1 VDEIIDFHYK
11 SAKLHLFHVEHS
23 EYFVD
28 YDVLVIGGGHAG
40 IEAANGA
47 AQFNLNIGLLS
58 MPGVALASTP
68 CNPSIGG
75 VGKGQVV
82 REIDVLGGLMPVIAD
97 RAAIQV
103 RILNESKGA
112 AVQSTRFQVDK
123 DIYAQVAAQLIDSIA
138 NISVIR
144 DRAVSISKADE
155 NFKVQLASGETLVA
169 KRLVVTTGTFLAGKL
184 HVGDETTTGGRHG
197 CQSSVGLSDLF
208 ASVKTL
214 PLRFKT
220 GTPPRVK
227 KSSLD
232 FSKMV
237 IQESD
242 PRTEN
247 FSSLHSLRERFLV
260 QVPCHITH
268 TNLDTMTTVR
278 QNKHRSP
285 MYNGKIKA
293 VGARYCP
300 SLEDK
305 AFRYPDRHSHH
316 VFVEPETLDGE
327 SIYPNGISSSLP
339 VEVQQQFL
347 RTIAGFES
355 AEILVH
361 GYAVE
366 YDVVDTLELDQTLQY
381 RDIPG
386 LYFAGQVNGTSGYEE
401 AAGQGL
407 IAGINAALAH
417 LSRGPLIISRADSY
431 IGVMIDDLVTLKR
444 DEPYRLFTARAENR
458 LYIREDNSIVRM
470 GPYRRSLELACK
482 IDRHIDLF
490 LQEFALLSSLVATY
504 VVRERNNS
512 KLSEIICSHPEGAQ
526 MALENFVDS
535 IGAKFSARVVAAV
548 AISTKYSGYIN
559 RAEQESSRMLNLGEK
574 RIVWD
579 KVLKSPNIST
589 ECKQR
594 INEHRPATFGQLKRI
609 EGIRPATLVTVAS
622 EFL

>member
-1 VDEIIDFHYK
+1 M
-11 SAKLHLFHVEHS
+11 
-23 EYFVD
+23 D

>member
-1 VDEIIDFHYK
+1 MN
-11 SAKLHLFHVEHS
+11 
-23 EYFVD
+23 

-40 IEAANGA
+40 IEAAHSA
-47 AQFNLNIGLLS
+47 AQFDLSIGLLS
-58 MPGVALASTP
+58 MPGVELASTP

-82 REIDVLGGLMPVIAD
+82 RELDALGGIMPIIAD

-123 DIYAQVAAQLIDSIA
+123 DIYARVAKELIEQVPNIDI
-138 NISVIR
+138 IR
-144 DRAVSISKADE
+144 DQAVSIAKTEDL
-155 NFKVQLASGETLVA
+155 FTVTLASGSSLQS
-169 KRLVVTTGTFLAGKL
+169 KKLIVTTGTFLAGKL
-184 HVGDETTTGGRHG
+184 HVGDETNIGGRHA
-197 CQSSVGLSDLF
+197 CNSSVGLGDLF
-208 ASVKTL
+208 SKVKTL

-220 GTPPRVK
+220 GTPPRIK
-227 KSSLD
+227 KSTID
-232 FSKMV
+232 FSQMTP
-237 IQESD
+237 QESD
-242 PRTEN
+242 VRAEN
-247 FSSLHSLRERFLV
+247 FSSLHPLRSRFLT

-268 TNLDTMTTVR
+268 TNIDTMETVR
-278 QNKHRSP
+278 ANKHRSP
-285 MYNGKIKA
+285 MYNGKITA

-305 AFRYPDRHSHH
+305 AFRYPDRHTHH
-316 VFVEPETLDGE
+316 VFVEPETLEGE

-339 VEVQQQFL
+339 KEIQQEFL
-347 RTIAGFES
+347 RTIPGFEK

-381 RDIPG
+381 RSIPG

-407 IAGINAALAH
+407 IAGTNAALAS
-417 LSRGPLIISRADSY
+417 LQKAPLIINRMDSY

-458 LYIREDNSIVRM
+458 LYIREDNSIIRM
-470 GPYRRSLELACK
+470 APYR
-482 IDRHIDLF
+482 
-490 LQEFALLSSLVATY
+490 SSLGLNSQIDAYIARFLEDYRLLNAMVSSYT
-504 VVRERNNS
+504 VREQGNS
-512 KLSEIICSHPEGAQ
+512 RLSEIICSDKDGATN
-526 MALENFVDS
+526 ALAAFLDK
-535 IGAKFSARVVAAV
+535 IGAKFQPRVIAAV
-548 AISTKYSGYIN
+548 AISTKYGGYIN
-559 RAEQESSRMLNLGEK
+559 RAEQESARMLNLGEK
-574 RIVWD
+574 KIYWD
-579 KVLKSPNIST
+579 KVLISPNIST

-594 INEHRPATFGQLKRI
+594 IKEHKPATFGQLKRI

>member
-1 VDEIIDFHYK
+1 M
-11 SAKLHLFHVEHS
+11 
-23 EYFVD
+23 D

-47 AQFNLNIGLLS
+47 AQFNLKVGLLS

-123 DIYAQVAAQLIDSIA
+123 DVYAQVAAQIVGSIS
-138 NISVIR
+138 NISIIWE
-144 DRAVSISKADE
+144 RATSISKAD
-155 NFKVQLASGETLVA
+155 NVFKVILSSGQSVSS
-169 KRLVVTTGTFLAGKL
+169 KRLIITTGTFLAGKL
-184 HVGDETTTGGRHG
+184 HVGDNTTSGGRHG
-197 CQSSVGLSDLF
+197 CDSSDGLSDLF
-208 ASVKTL
+208 SSVKTL

-247 FSSLHSLRERFLV
+247 FSSLHPLRDRFLQ

-278 QNKHRSP
+278 ANKHRSP

-339 VEVQQQFL
+339 VEVQEQFL
-347 RTIAGFES
+347 RTIPGFEQ

-381 RDIPG
+381 RAIPG

-407 IAGINAALAH
+407 IAGINSALAH
-417 LSRGPLIISRADSY
+417 LNREPLIINRADSY

-458 LYIREDNSIVRM
+458 LFIREDNSIVRM
-470 GPYRRSLELACK
+470 GPYRRSLSLNEH
-482 IDRHIDLF
+482 IDRHIDVY
-490 LQEFALLSSLVATY
+490 LQEYDLLSSLVGTY

-512 KLSEIICSHPEGAQ
+512 RLSEIICSHPDGALT
-526 MALENFVDS
+526 ALENFLNS
-535 IGAKFSARVVAAV
+535 IGAKFSPRVVAAV
-548 AISTKYSGYIN
+548 AISTKYSGYIT

-594 INEHRPATFGQLKRI
+594 IEEHKPSTFGQLKRI